1 MLFGRRRFNSPIMFA
16 PAEDAPEGGGGSP
29 PPKVDVPPPP
39 PPPKVNPPAK
49 VVPDFRDPAYIEHL
63 TKVSDEVAKRVEAAT
78 ETRIREKIADEQ
90 KRKEQSEAENLRQ
103 DLANE
108 RRALTNA
115 QKLAEE
121 QRAEN
126 AFLKNLNLA
135 GLVPQDEDSQA
146 MAWDAAKRMAGE
158 GKPVTSEVLADLAAK
173 KTWLFKS
180 TAAAAGA
187 APAGGAAG
195 AGAAAPPGSN
205 PAAVTAAGTL
215 STQPAPSAA
224 GAGAAAGA
232 KKDARSMTPAEF
244 AAWQA
249 ARGVVVT
256 R

>member
-29 PPKVDVPPPP
+29 PPKVDPPPPP

-78 ETRIREKIADEQ
+78 ETRIRETIAAEQ

-180 TAAAAGA
+180 TAAAGA
-187 APAGGAAG
+187 APAAAAG
-195 AGAAAPPGSN
+195 AAGAAAPAGS
-205 PAAVTAAGTL
+205 
-215 STQPAPSAA
+215 
-224 GAGAAAGA
+224 
-232 KKDARSMTPAEF
+232 
-244 AAWQA
+244 
-249 ARGVVVT
+249 
-256 R
+256 